1 MTRDDRSLVFV
12 AAMLGMPLAAWLSV
26 AAWRYG
32 LERPVAR
39 GLLKVAKLTPHDDF
53 LIGALVIGAL
63 AGFVLADWIIR
74 RYDTQFGGA
83 SFKRFLRGTRII
95 SHRSLQQRTEESGKA
110 QVLVADTPIPTW
122 LETLHLLVAGA
133 TGTGKTVALGQIIET
148 ILRRRDRLIIVDPN
162 GTFLSRF
169 YFPGDVILNPFDKRS
184 EGWSIFNELRD
195 AYDFKRYALSVV
207 PKGLTD
213 EA

>member
-1 MTRDDRSLVFV
+1 MTRDERSLVFV
-12 AAMLGMPLAAWLSV
+12 AAMLGMPLVAWLSV

-83 SFKRFLRGTRII
+83 S
-95 SHRSLQQRTEESGKA
+95 SSG
-110 QVLVADTPIPTW
+110 
-122 LETLHLLVAGA
+122 
-133 TGTGKTVALGQIIET
+133 
-148 ILRRRDRLIIVDPN
+148 
-162 GTFLSRF
+162 SC
-169 YFPGDVILNPFDKRS
+169 
-184 EGWSIFNELRD
+184 
-195 AYDFKRYALSVV
+195 
-207 PKGLTD
+207 
-213 EA
+213 EARA